1 MLWRD
6 IRGRTMEEIHKELQ
20 YLDPIGSPHLEE
32 ILIGGKIDQNLLSFF
47 PKKMQESRKE
57 WRESVIFSRSTM
69 EERIEEPT
77 SL

>member
-1 MLWRD
+1 MERYKRKNNGGNTQRTPISGFNRFPSLRGD
-6 IRGRTMEEIHKELQ
+6 IDWWKDRSKSSL
-20 YLDPIGSPHLEE
+20 
-32 ILIGGKIDQNLLSFF
+32 FF